1 MSRVIAIANQ
11 KGGVGKTTTAVNLAA
26 ALAKTKRKTLLI
38 DMDPQG
44 NATTASGLKKNE
56 HTLFSVASGTH
67 VKECIQRSENQY
79 DTITGGTDLL
89 GYEAAI
95 NNSHITVEHLKK
107 TLQTLEYDFIILD
120 TPPSLHPITISSLIA
135 SNHTMV
141 PLQCEYY
148 SLEGITSLMDTI
160 TKLNNKNLT
169 NNRII
174 GIVRTMVDMRNNL
187 AKEVSEELEKYF
199 KETLFNTIVP
209 RNVKL
214 AEAPSHGKSGIDYMP
229 DSFGAK
235 AYLALAGELFR
246 RLHYV

>member
-1 MSRVIAIANQ
+1 MKRVIAIANQ

-26 ALAKTKRKTLLI
+26 ALSKTNRKTLLV

-44 NATTASGLKKNE
+44 NATTASGLRKNQG
-56 HTLFSVASGTH
+56 TMFSVADGG
-67 VKECIQRSENQY
+67 KIEDCIQQSTNHY
-79 DTITGGTDLL
+79 DAIAGGTDLL

-95 NNSHITVEHLKK
+95 NNSHINIEHLKK
-107 TLQTLEYDFIILD
+107 SLQEIDYDFIILD

-135 SNHTMV
+135 ANHTMV

-187 AKEVSEELEKYF
+187 AKEISEQLQNHF
-199 KETLFNTIVP
+199 KETLFNTLVP

-235 AYLALAGELFR
+235 AYLALAGELLR
-246 RLHYV
+246 RLQYV

>member
-1 MSRVIAIANQ
+1 
-11 KGGVGKTTTAVNLAA
+11 
-26 ALAKTKRKTLLI
+26 
-38 DMDPQG
+38 
-44 NATTASGLKKNE
+44 
-56 HTLFSVASGTH
+56 
-67 VKECIQRSENQY
+67 
-79 DTITGGTDLL
+79 
-89 GYEAAI
+89 
-95 NNSHITVEHLKK
+95 
-107 TLQTLEYDFIILD
+107 
-120 TPPSLHPITISSLIA
+120 
-135 SNHTMV
+135 MV

-187 AKEVSEELEKYF
+187 AKEVSEELEKHF

-235 AYLALAGELFR
+235 AYLALAGELLR
-246 RLHYV
+246 RLQYV

>member
-1 MSRVIAIANQ
+1 MRRIISIANQ

-26 ALAKTKRKTLLI
+26 ALSKTKRKTLLI

-44 NATTASGLKKNE
+44 NATTASGLAKNE
-56 HTLFSVASGTH
+56 KTLFFVALGNNI
-67 VKECIQRSENQY
+67 KDCIQPTKNDY
-79 DTITGGTDLL
+79 DAIPGGTDLL

-95 NNSHITVEHLKK
+95 NDSHITVEHLKT
-107 TLQTLEYDFIILD
+107 TLGPLDYDFIILD

-135 SNHTMV
+135 SNHTIV

-148 SLEGITSLMDTI
+148 SLEGITSLMDTL

-174 GIVRTMVDMRNNL
+174 GILRTMVDMRNNL
-187 AKEVSEELEKYF
+187 AKDVSDELEKHF
-199 KETLFNTIVP
+199 KEKLFNTIVP

-229 DSFGAK
+229 DSLGSK
-235 AYLALAGELFR
+235 AYLALAGELLR
-246 RLHYV
+246 RLQYV

>member
-67 VKECIQRSENQY
+67 IKECIQHSENQY

-135 SNHTMV
+135 SNHTC
-141 PLQCEYY
+141 LLY
-148 SLEGITSLMDTI
+148 TSDAA
-160 TKLNNKNLT
+160 
-169 NNRII
+169 
-174 GIVRTMVDMRNNL
+174 D
-187 AKEVSEELEKYF
+187 E
-199 KETLFNTIVP
+199 
-209 RNVKL
+209 
-214 AEAPSHGKSGIDYMP
+214 
-229 DSFGAK
+229 
-235 AYLALAGELFR
+235 
-246 RLHYV
+246 